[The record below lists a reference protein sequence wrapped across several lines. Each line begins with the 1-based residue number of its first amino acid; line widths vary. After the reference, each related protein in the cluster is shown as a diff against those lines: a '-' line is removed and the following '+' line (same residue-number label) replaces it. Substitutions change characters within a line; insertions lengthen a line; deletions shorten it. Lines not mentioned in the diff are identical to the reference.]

1 MLKTYGKTKSISQ
14 LSSNPTA
21 VIKEVN
27 QTGEPIFITNHN
39 NPEAIIMS
47 TREYH
52 AFVEKYN
59 EMEEK
64 LFYRNLKNKMNE
76 NVLVQHSSQKPKKN
90 QYTKNPFRLLYDDDE
105 LFD

>member
-14 LSSNPTA
+14 LSSNPA
-21 VIKEVN
+21 AIIRDVN
-27 QTGEPIFITNHN
+27 RTGEPIFITNHN

-52 AFVEKYN
+52 AFVEEYN
-59 EMEEK
+59 KMEEK
-64 LFYRNLKNKMNE
+64 LFYRTLENKMNE
-76 NVLVQHSSQKPKKN
+76 NVLVQDSSKKSEK
-90 QYTKNPFRLLYDDDE
+90 QYTKRPFRLLYDDDE